1 MPPRITGSLPPTV
14 KISDLRHPAPVAK
27 DAAGFVSYVH
37 PGDVSLLADLRIPAS
52 IPTGTTL
59 PLVAN
64 VQWLTCSENMCV
76 PERTQLTLALVV
88 GTGIGSRS
96 SKDFDFIEQSLRS
109 EEHTSELQSL
119 MRISYAVSRLKTTNT
134 STHSTP

>member
-1 MPPRITGSLPPTV
+1 MRISDWSSDVCSSDLKLSPQQGWHVYWSNPGDSGMPPRITWSLPPKV

-64 VQWLTCSENMCV
+64 VQWLTCSKNM
-76 PERTQLTLALVV
+76 
-88 GTGIGSRS
+88 
-96 SKDFDFIEQSLRS
+96 RS

-119 MRISYAVSRLKTTNT
+119 MRTSYAVFCLKKKII
-134 STHSTP
+134 